1 MTAARA
7 RVRMWVTAAVIA
19 AAGIPGPARA
29 QTGDVGVHDPS
40 IIKQGDSY
48 YIFSTGNGIPIKRSR
63 DLVRWENVGRVFEA
77 MPGWVADAVPAA
89 RGSLWAPDISFFNG
103 RYHLYYSASSF
114 GSQRSAIGLATNATL
129 DPAAPDYRW
138 EDHGPVV
145 RSLPGVSTFNAIDP
159 NLVLDQ
165 AGVPWLSWGS
175 FWGGLKMR
183 RVDPATGMLSASD
196 STLHSLAA
204 RRGTE
209 ATMGPD
215 NDQSIE
221 APFIV
226 RRGDYYYLFASFDMC
241 CRGTRSTYNIRVGR
255 SESVTGPYVDERG
268 ELMTRGGGDVV
279 LATLGRIRGP
289 GHNSVLVE
297 GDRYHLVHHY
307 YDADDGGR
315 AKLQI
320 RPIEWIEDWPT
331 AGEQLTID
339 N

>member
-1 MTAARA
+1 MATS
-7 RVRMWVTAAVIA
+7 RVRKRVMAAFFAATAIP
-19 AAGIPGPARA
+19 AGVSA

-40 IIKQGDSY
+40 IIKQGESY

-63 DLVRWENVGRVFEA
+63 DLVRWENAGRVFDG
-77 MPGWVADAVPAA
+77 MPAWVAEAVPAA

-129 DPAAPDYRW
+129 DPTAPDYRW

-159 NLVLDQ
+159 NLVLDA

-175 FWGGLKMR
+175 FWGVLKMR
-183 RVDPATGMLSASD
+183 RVDPSTGMLSTGD

-204 RRGTE
+204 RQGTE

-215 NDQSIE
+215 NDQSVE

-226 RRGDYYYLFASFDMC
+226 RRGGYYYLFASYDMC

-255 SESVTGPYVDERG
+255 SDSVTGPYVDERG
-268 ELMTRGGGDVV
+268 EVMTRGGGDVV
-279 LATLGRIRGP
+279 LATMGPMRGP

-297 GDRYHLVHHY
+297 GDRYYLVHHY
-307 YDADDGGR
+307 YDAEDGGR
-315 AKLQI
+315 SKLQI
-320 RPIEWIEDWPT
+320 RPISWIEEWPA
-331 AGEQLTID
+331 AGEELTVD